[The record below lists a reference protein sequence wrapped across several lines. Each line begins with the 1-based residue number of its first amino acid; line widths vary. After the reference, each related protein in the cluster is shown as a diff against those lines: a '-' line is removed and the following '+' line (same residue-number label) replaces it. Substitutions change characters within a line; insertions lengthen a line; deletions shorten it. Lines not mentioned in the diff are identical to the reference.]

1 MHHLRRKN
9 LNELIWRQIRESIST
24 LMILNELSL
33 MMKYLK
39 KLSAEMQKSNPSSDI
54 LDSLMMQTFAN
65 RRKSILESRITVSE
79 ICDKY
84 PLLRKPKHVSEI
96 F

>member
-1 MHHLRRKN
+1 MET
-9 LNELIWRQIRESIST
+9 NEGKHQYLDDARSIVIDDEVSFEWN
-24 LMILNELSL
+24 I
-33 MMKYLK
+33 K
-39 KLSAEMQKSNPSSDI
+39 KLSAEMPESNPSSDI

-84 PLLRKPKHVSEI
+84 PLLRKPKHVSEV